1 MIPRPRCVYIEPE
14 INDAARLYTLKV
26 PKSRSRRPA
35 RLRSY
40 RELHQHQLC
49 EKTRHTNTKTHPRK
63 KTLQRRRNPEQSR
76 SAEVLCGHDHED
88 RRKED
93 PTAILPHGP
102 RGKPSYTRLPM
113 VRQRPTKDRLGQRMD
128 RLRPVTHRPTK
139 RRRRPS
145 NIRHS
150 HPREESGHQMN
161 KDRRKGPSPILS
173 LHGCFQRRRIKEIP
187 TEKTMGPPNRTKTR
201 SPRHANQQN

>member
-76 SAEVLCGHDHED
+76 SAEILCGHDHED
-88 RRKED
+88 RRKAD
-93 PTAILPHGP
+93 PTAILPYGP
-102 RGKPSYTRLPM
+102 RGKPGHTRLPL
-113 VRQRPTKDRLGQRMD
+113 VRQRPTKDRLGQRVD
-128 RLRPVTHRPTK
+128 RLRPATYRLTK
-139 RRRRPS
+139 RRRRQS
-145 NIRHS
+145 NIH
-150 HPREESGHQMN
+150 HPRPRKESSHQTGEN
-161 KDRRKGPSPILS
+161 RRKGPLS
-173 LHGCFQRRRIKEIP
+173 IPSLYGRIQRRRIKEVP
-187 TEKTMGPPNRTKTR
+187 TKETMGPPDRTK
-201 SPRHANQQN
+201 